1 MCGFPKDNYYYYQA
15 WWTEKPVLHVFPHW
29 NWYGSEGKEIDVW
42 CHSNLDAVELFLNG
56 RSLGRKEVPRYL
68 HVAWKV
74 KYAPGTI
81 EARGYKNGKQVLTA
95 KRETTGGAEKLQM
108 VADRQR
114 INADGQDISVI
125 EVRVLDTQNRV
136 VPIADNPVEF
146 EVSGPGRLIGVGNGD
161 PSSHEADHGNRRR
174 AFNGLCLAILQGTKE
189 PGQLR
194 LQATSPGLAPATV
207 LVATEKTSL
216 KPVA

>member
-1 MCGFPKDNYYYYQA
+1 SYDQVAPPWAWIAAYWWPVYAQRPWVAGGFAWTGFDYRGEPTPYDWPCINSHFGIMDMCGFPKDNYYYYQA

-136 VPIADNPVEF
+136 VPI
-146 EVSGPGRLIGVGNGD
+146 
-161 PSSHEADHGNRRR
+161 
-174 AFNGLCLAILQGTKE
+174 
-189 PGQLR
+189 
-194 LQATSPGLAPATV
+194 
-207 LVATEKTSL
+207 
-216 KPVA
+216 